1 MDRPALPGSIH
12 HTSGSSVSKGAGG
25 AGAGVQQSG
34 RKRKGSTITATP
46 PTAAVTGTK
55 KGRTA
60 KGATA
65 TVTVETV
72 TKPLSVPSIPFISSC
87 GSGSSSGSAGL
98 YEVVEGLLGQGIL
111 PFAAA
116 ACPQV

>member
-1 MDRPALPGSIH
+1 MVDRPSLSGGLH
-12 HTSGSSVSKGAGG
+12 HTVGSSVSKGVGG
-25 AGAGVQQSG
+25 GSVQQSG
-34 RKRKGSTITATP
+34 RKRKGSSITAT
-46 PTAAVTGTK
+46 PTAAVTGTGAK

-65 TVTVETV
+65 TVTVEMV
-72 TKPLSVPSIPFISSC
+72 TKPLALPSIPISSGGSSG
-87 GSGSSSGSAGL
+87 GSGSTGL
-98 YEVVEGLLGQGIL
+98 YEVVEGMLGQGIL